1 MKTWK
6 LDNNWDVGLD
16 DLNNIA
22 MVDGNDRLAQDVA
35 SSVRVFKGELMFD
48 IDRGVAYD
56 KPDEVR
62 STLKNDMNDQALLVD
77 GVSDSITV
85 FNNLTERLLNATI
98 YVKNREGETI
108 TVGVEE

>member
-6 LDNNWDVGLD
+6 LDKDWDVSLD

-35 SSVRVFKGELMFD
+35 SSVRVFKGELPFD

-62 STLKNDMNDQALLVD
+62 NTLKNDMNEQALLVD

-85 FNNLTERLLNATI
+85 FNNLTDRLLNVTI
-98 YVKNREGETI
+98 YATNEEGETI
-108 TVGVEE
+108 TVGAE

>member
-6 LDNNWDVGLD
+6 LDKDWDVGLD

-22 MVDGNDRLAQDVA
+22 MVEGNDRLAQDVA
-35 SSVRVFKGELMFD
+35 SSVRVFKGELPFD

-62 STLKNDMNDQALLVD
+62 NTLKNDMNEQALLVD

-85 FNNLTERLLNATI
+85 FNNLTDRLLNVTI
-98 YVKNREGETI
+98 YATNEEGETI
-108 TVGVEE
+108 TVGAE

>member
-6 LDNNWDVGLD
+6 LDKDWDVGLD

-35 SSVRVFKGELMFD
+35 SSVRVFKGELPFD
-48 IDRGVAYD
+48 VDRGVAYD

-62 STLKNDMNDQALLVD
+62 NTLKNDMNEQALLVD

-85 FNNLTERLLNATI
+85 FNNLTDRLLNVTI
-98 YVKNREGETI
+98 YATNEEGETI
-108 TVGVEE
+108 TVGAE